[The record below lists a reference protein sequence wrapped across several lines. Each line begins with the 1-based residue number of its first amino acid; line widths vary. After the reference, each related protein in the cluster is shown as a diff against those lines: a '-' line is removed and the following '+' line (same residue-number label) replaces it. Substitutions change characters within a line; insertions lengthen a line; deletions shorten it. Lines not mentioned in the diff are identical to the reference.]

1 MGKVQMR
8 SEYPTQKVEKKPS
21 KVKETVKN
29 TVGTTSRVVRNGEHF
44 VQAVALL
51 VLAGF
56 AYSQLEEVSNDVL
69 YYAVLAS
76 LIIVGLR
83 GSYEVIRFLNKE

>member
-1 MGKVQMR
+1 MKDI
-8 SEYPTQKVEKKPS
+8 KEKKPS
-21 KVKETVKN
+21 KVKKTVSETVN
-29 TVGTTSRVVRNGEHF
+29 TTARVVKNAEHF

-56 AYSQLEEVSNDVL
+56 AYIQVKDVTNDVL
-69 YYAVLAS
+69 YFAVLAS

-83 GSYEVIRFLNKE
+83 GTYEVIRFLNKE